1 MMLPIL
7 LALEAA
13 GFELALSICR
23 TGMDLCSQPAPTNI
37 LPPFLVAI
45 GHLQSIPTATHFGG
59 TKPQVSSNVARTI
72 AYGCFSLGESSKK
85 GLIFQLAMF
94 NDTRPIHPFP
104 NPLP

>member
-1 MMLPIL
+1 MLPIP

-23 TGMDLCSQPAPTNI
+23 MGMDLCSQPALTNI

-59 TKPQVSSNVARTI
+59 TK
-72 AYGCFSLGESSKK
+72 SLRCHQTCMGQSPMDVFRWENHPKK
-85 GLIFQLAMF
+85 G
-94 NDTRPIHPFP
+94 
-104 NPLP
+104 